1 MLEFLNIVWPQE
13 TALRIVICA
22 IVFVAVYVAYLCVRL
37 KRSINANL
45 QIIDLIGNKDN
56 LIELEYTL
64 KYNNIDSL
72 NAFNAFETKYAMNES
87 NEAVFEHLR
96 AIYDAGRKS
105 SRLDAD
111 LLVKNTID
119 KVCANVDSIKT
130 CISVFLVIGILGT
143 LVGLGLSIASFNGD
157 SFIITAQNNNSAA
170 ELSKLFGNLRGAFA
184 PSMWGVSCT
193 ILYVLLYTFFIQE
206 RGINKLTDK
215 LTITTIKVWLPSLYP
230 TDFQKGEN
238 TMVQLKETI
247 NNAEAIN
254 DGTNDLLNNLNS
266 ANNTVSALTGVSDVL
281 NTTIDKFEEN
291 GSKVE
296 ALVDSIKQLQEQ
308 LKENNKNY
316 YSFTTNLLSSV
327 QNLQNEHQKQ
337 LLDASASVHKNFDEQ
352 NKQLTQM
359 LQTLQAYD
367 KSFASSQEKFDKS
380 FNEALVKNLQIA
392 NDMQGSINEISQ
404 RNQELTEVIGNP
416 IVSHLQE
423 MSGELTDNLTNL
435 TERLQKLTVA
445 IDRIDNPL
453 QKTAGDIQKMFGDMM
468 RRQNEV
474 FLKAKGEFSKEELAS
489 LLSNA
494 NSNVSQ
500 DDATQKEILKYLK
513 EIAENNNSLSSVDE
527 DDNSVIGTLKRYL
540 PFIVCLLLVISIGVQ
555 CVMVSRIANL
565 EQSQNVVNQVLLKG
579 NNN

>member
-1 MLEFLNIVWPQE
+1 M
-13 TALRIVICA
+13 
-22 IVFVAVYVAYLCVRL
+22 
-37 KRSINANL
+37 

-64 KYNNIDSL
+64 KHNNIDSL
-72 NAFNAFETKYAMNES
+72 NAFNAFETKYAMNKS
-87 NEAVFEHLR
+87 NEVVFEHLR

-170 ELSKLFGNLRGAFA
+170 ELSKLFANLRGAFA
-184 PSMWGVSCT
+184 PSMWGVSFT
-193 ILYVLLYTFFIQE
+193 IFYVLGYTLFIQE

-254 DGTNDLLNNLNS
+254 DGANNLLNNLNS
-266 ANNTVSALTGVSDVL
+266 ANSTVGALTGVSDVL

-308 LKENNKNY
+308 LKENNQNY
-316 YSFTTNLLSSV
+316 YSFTNNLLSSV
-327 QNLQNEHQKQ
+327 QNLQNEHQQQ
-337 LLDASASVHKNFDEQ
+337 LLEASKSVHQNFTVQ
-352 NKQLTQM
+352 NQQLTQM

-367 KSFASSQEKFDKS
+367 KHFMSSQEKFDKS
-380 FNEALVKNLQIA
+380 FNDALIKNLQIA
-392 NDMQGSINEISQ
+392 NDMKGSIYEISQ

-423 MSGELTDNLTNL
+423 MSGEVTENLT
-435 TERLQKLTVA
+435 KLTKQLKTLTAA
-445 IDRIDNPL
+445 IDNIRNPL
-453 QKTAGDIQKMFGDMM
+453 DISAKEIQEMFGNMM

-474 FLKAKGEFSKEELAS
+474 LLKAKGEFSKGELAS
-489 LLSNA
+489 LLSNT
-494 NSNVSQ
+494 NSNISQ

-513 EIAENNNSLSSVDE
+513 RIAENNNSMPRVDE
-527 DDNSVIGTLKRYL
+527 EDNSVIGTLKRYL

>member
-1 MLEFLNIVWPQE
+1 MSEFLNIIIPQE
-13 TALRIVICA
+13 LALKIVIG
-22 IVFVAVYVAYLCVRL
+22 IIIGVAVYVTCLCVRL
-37 KRSINANL
+37 KRAINANL

-64 KYNNIDSL
+64 KHNNIDSL
-72 NAFNAFETKYAMNES
+72 NAFNAFETKYAMNKS
-87 NEAVFEHLR
+87 NEVVFEHLR

-170 ELSKLFGNLRGAFA
+170 ELSKLFANLRGAFA
-184 PSMWGVSCT
+184 PSMWGVSFT
-193 ILYVLLYTFFIQE
+193 IFYVLGYTLFIQE

-254 DGTNDLLNNLNS
+254 DGANNLLNNLNS
-266 ANNTVSALTGVSDVL
+266 ANSTVGALTGVSDVL

-308 LKENNKNY
+308 LKENNQNY
-316 YSFTTNLLSSV
+316 YSFTNNLLSSV
-327 QNLQNEHQKQ
+327 QNLQNEHQQQ
-337 LLDASASVHKNFDEQ
+337 LLEASKSVHQNFTVQ
-352 NKQLTQM
+352 NQQLTQM

-367 KSFASSQEKFDKS
+367 KHFMSSQEKFDKS
-380 FNEALVKNLQIA
+380 FNDALIKNLQIA
-392 NDMQGSINEISQ
+392 NDMKGSIYEISQ

-423 MSGELTDNLTNL
+423 MSGEVTENLT
-435 TERLQKLTVA
+435 KLTKQLKTLTAA
-445 IDRIDNPL
+445 IDNIRNPL
-453 QKTAGDIQKMFGDMM
+453 DISAKEIQEMFGNMM

-474 FLKAKGEFSKEELAS
+474 LLKAKGEFSKGELAS
-489 LLSNA
+489 LLSNT
-494 NSNVSQ
+494 NSNISQ

-513 EIAENNNSLSSVDE
+513 RIAENNNSMPRVDE
-527 DDNSVIGTLKRYL
+527 EDNSVIGTLKRYL